1 MSGLSAKVT
10 RKASIGIKVKR
21 AGETEFK
28 PLSRWSRVKTWGNDS
43 LNRVKEILRWL
54 MS

>member
-1 MSGLSAKVT
+1 MSGMSAKVT

-21 AGETEFK
+21 AGETDFK
-28 PLSRWSRVKTWGNDS
+28 PLPRWQRFKTWGNDS
-43 LNRVKEILRWL
+43 LNRAKEILRWL